1 MNVEMMTIDSVV
13 RRGALTFPSKTAIV
27 DRDQVLTYGDLDA
40 LVDALAVALLEL
52 GVRKGHRVG
61 SLFFNEWQSFVTYF
75 AVVRL
80 GAVVVPI
87 NHRLVATE
95 MAYQL
100 AQAGCRVLLYT
111 ADLHPTVEQLRGT
124 VAVEHWIAAGSSD
137 PSAGDLRLEDLLARY
152 RGQAC
157 ELPWSVGRDDPAGI
171 WYTSG
176 TTGYPKGTVTTH
188 ESAIWAALGITLCV
202 PMSERHRLLCVAPTF
217 HRSAMDAVHLAGFLH
232 GTTHF
237 LLRHFDPSAMLG
249 MIQEHRLTHGFIVP
263 AMTFAV
269 LSHPER
275 GNYDLTSMEVWLSA
289 SAALPEEHRARLE
302 AETTLPPGTIFNA
315 YGITESL
322 INTSLWPYDAAA
334 RPGSVGRPVPGV
346 FLRVVDA
353 DRRVLPAGVVG
364 EIAVAAPS
372 IASTYLDKPE
382 AWAEVTFE
390 ENGRRWYLSGD
401 LGRLD
406 DDGYLYIVDRAKDM
420 IITGG
425 ENVYSAEVE
434 RVLIAHPDVLE
445 VAVVGIPDEQWGE
458 RVTAAVVLAQGST
471 TTREDIVEFC
481 GDRLAGYKR
490 PRRIHFMDALP
501 RNTFGKV
508 QKHRVRE
515 LLVSPT
521 QQPAEQPVST

>member
-1 MNVEMMTIDSVV
+1 MNVEMMSIDSVV
-13 RRGALTFPSKTAIV
+13 RRGALSFPGKTAVV

-40 LVDALAVALLEL
+40 LVDALAVTLLEL
-52 GVRKGHRVG
+52 GVRKGDRVG
-61 SLFFNEWQSFVTYF
+61 SLFFNEWQSFVAYF

-100 AQAGCRVLLYT
+100 GQAGCRVLLYID
-111 ADLHPTVEQLRGT
+111 DLHPTVEQLRGT
-124 VAVEHWIAAGSSD
+124 VAVEHWIAAGSSN
-137 PSAGDLRLEDLLARY
+137 PSVGDLRFEDLLAQY
-152 RGQAC
+152 GGQAC
-157 ELPWSVGRDDPAGI
+157 EVPWSVGRDDPAGI

-188 ESAIWAALGITLCV
+188 ESGVWGALGMAHAV
-202 PMSERHRLLCVAPTF
+202 HMSERHRVLGVAPTF
-217 HRSAMDAVHLAGFLH
+217 HRGPMEGFHLGGFLH
-232 GTTHF
+232 GTTQF
-237 LLRHFDPSAMLG
+237 LLRHFDPAAMLN

-269 LSHPER
+269 LAHPER
-275 GNYDLTSMEVWLSA
+275 GNYDLTSMEAWLSA
-289 SAALPEEHRARLE
+289 SAPLPEEYRDRLE
-302 AETTLPPGTIFNA
+302 AETTLRPGTIING

-322 INTSLWPYDAAA
+322 VNTALWPYEAAA
-334 RPGSVGRPVPGV
+334 RPGSVGRTVPGV

-353 DRRVLPAGVVG
+353 DRRTLPAGVVG

-382 AWAEVTFE
+382 AWAEVTFVE
-390 ENGRRWYLSGD
+390 GGRRWYLSGD

-406 DDGYLYIVDRAKDM
+406 DDGYLYIVDRVKDM

-434 RVLIAHPDVLE
+434 RVLIAHPEVLE
-445 VAVVGIPDEQWGE
+445 VAVLGIPDERWGE

-471 TTREDIVEFC
+471 ATRDDIVEFC
-481 GDRLAGYKR
+481 SVRLAAYKL
-490 PRRIHFMDALP
+490 PRRIHFVDALP
-501 RNTFGKV
+501 RNAFGKV
-508 QKHRVRE
+508 QKHHLRE
-515 LLVSPT
+515 LLVSLT
-521 QQPAEQPVST
+521 EQPLPT

>member
-1 MNVEMMTIDSVV
+1 MNVEMMSIDSVV
-13 RRGALTFPSKTAIV
+13 RRGALSFPSKAAVV
-27 DRDQVLTYGDLDA
+27 DRDQVLTYGEFDA

-52 GVRKGHRVG
+52 GVRKGDRVG
-61 SLFFNEWQSFVTYF
+61 SLFFNEWQSFVVYF

-95 MAYQL
+95 MTYQL
-100 AQAGCRVLLYT
+100 AQARCRVLLYT
-111 ADLHPTVEQLRGT
+111 DNLHSTVEQLRGT
-124 VAVEHWIAAGSSD
+124 VPVEHWIASGSSD
-137 PSAGDLRLEDLLARY
+137 PSAGDLRLEDLLERY

-157 ELPWSVGRDDPAGI
+157 ALPWSVGRDDPAGI

-176 TTGYPKGTVTTH
+176 TTGHPKGTVTTH
-188 ESAIWAALGITLCV
+188 ESGLWAALGVTHCV
-202 PMSERHRLLCVAPTF
+202 PMSGRHRLLAVAPTF
-217 HRSAMDAVHLAGFLH
+217 HRGPMEGFHLAGFWY
-232 GTTHF
+232 GTTHY
-237 LLRHFDPSAMLG
+237 LLRHFDPSAMLS

-269 LSHPER
+269 LAHPDR

-289 SAALPEEHRARLE
+289 SSALPEEYRDRLE
-302 AETTLPPGTIFNA
+302 VETTLRPGTVFNT

-322 INTSLWPYDAAA
+322 INTSLWPDEAATH
-334 RPGSVGRPVPGV
+334 PGSVGRPVPGV

-353 DRRVLPAGVVG
+353 DRRMVPAGMVG

-382 AWAEVTFE
+382 AWAAVTFE
-390 ENGRRWYLSGD
+390 EDGRRWYLSGD

-406 DDGYLYIVDRAKDM
+406 DDGYLYLVDRAKDM

-445 VAVVGIPDEQWGE
+445 VAVVGMPDERWGE
-458 RVTAAVVLAQGST
+458 RVTAAVVLAPDST
-471 TTREDIVEFC
+471 ATQDDIVEFC
-481 GDRLAGYKR
+481 RVRLAGYKV
-490 PRRIHFMDALP
+490 PRRIHFVDTLP
-501 RNTFGKV
+501 RNGFAKV
-508 QKHRVRE
+508 QKHHVRE
-515 LLVSPT
+515 LLASLT
-521 QQPAEQPVST
+521 KQPVST

>member
-1 MNVEMMTIDSVV
+1 MNVEMMSIDSVV
-13 RRGALTFPSKTAIV
+13 RRGALSFPSKTAVV

-52 GVRKGHRVG
+52 GVRKGDRVG
-61 SLFFNEWQSFVTYF
+61 SLFFNEWQSFVAYF

-111 ADLHPTVEQLRGT
+111 DDLHPTVEQLRGT
-124 VAVEHWIAAGSSD
+124 VPVEHWIAAGSSN
-137 PSAGDLRLEDLLARY
+137 PSVGDLRLEDLLARY
-152 RGQAC
+152 RGRAC

-188 ESAIWAALGITLCV
+188 ESGIWAALGMTFSAH
-202 PMSERHRLLCVAPTF
+202 MSGRHRLLGVAPTF
-217 HRSAMDAVHLAGFLH
+217 HRAPMEGLHLAGFLY

-237 LLRHFDPSAMLG
+237 LLRQFDPAAMLR

-269 LSHPER
+269 LAHPER
-275 GNYDLTSMEVWLSA
+275 GNYDLTSMEVWISA
-289 SAALPEEHRARLE
+289 SAALPEEFRHRLE
-302 AETTLPPGTIFNA
+302 AETTLRPGTVFNA
-315 YGITESL
+315 YGITESM
-322 INTSLWPYDAAA
+322 INTSLWPHEAAA
-334 RPGSVGRPVPGV
+334 RPGSVGRPIPGV

-353 DRRVLPAGVVG
+353 DRRMLPAGEVG

-372 IASTYLDKPE
+372 IASTYLDKSE

-390 ENGRRWYLSGD
+390 EDGRRWYLSGD

-420 IITGG
+420 MITGG

-445 VAVVGIPDEQWGE
+445 VAVVGIPDERWGE
-458 RVTAAVVLAQGST
+458 RVTAAVVLAQGCT
-471 TTREDIVEFC
+471 TTGDDIVEFC
-481 GDRLAGYKR
+481 STRLAAYKR
-490 PRRIHFMDALP
+490 PRRIDFVDALP
-501 RNTFGKV
+501 RNAFGKV
-508 QKHRVRE
+508 QKHHVRE
-515 LLVSPT
+515 LLLSLT
-521 QQPAEQPVST
+521 EQPVST